1 MTKYFICTR
10 AGKDGIHIVHREG
23 CPFLPEPAK
32 RLYLG
37 IFHSPCNAVEEGRK
51 YCTAAGS
58 CLFCSKEH
66 HRGNRKRALH
76 ETPVDECFISS
87 GQMNDTPENAF
98 VYSVN

>member
-1 MTKYFICTR
+1 MMTKYFICTR

-37 IFHSPCNAVEEGRK
+37 IFHSPATQWRKEGIL
-51 YCTAAGS
+51 YCCGQLPV
-58 CLFCSKEH
+58 LFERASPGKQE
-66 HRGNRKRALH
+66 RALH

>member
-37 IFHSPCNAVEEGRK
+37 IFHSPATQWRKEGNIVLLRAVACFVRK
-51 YCTAAGS
+51 SITGKQEKSAA
-58 CLFCSKEH
+58 
-66 HRGNRKRALH
+66 
-76 ETPVDECFISS
+76 
-87 GQMNDTPENAF
+87 
-98 VYSVN
+98 